1 MIVRENLED
10 LKNSLSIKPEKLGL
24 KHTINKKPL
33 CYLSLPEEQSGQNS
47 QKGFREY

>member
-24 KHTINKKPL
+24 KHTINKKIPVKAFFIR
-33 CYLSLPEEQSGQNS
+33 QNRY
-47 QKGFREY
+47 G